1 MPDRFAPY
9 MDPADVARAR
19 RAASKR
25 GWRVEKSRDRIHANN
40 RGLLRLIDP
49 WSIPISWAAL
59 STRRPRTSSTTAG
72 TIPLARRGP
81 RMRESLLNPK

>member
-49 WSIPISWAAL
+49 YVNADILGRAFDATPEDIIDYCWDHPASP
-59 STRRPRTSSTTAG
+59 
-72 TIPLARRGP
+72 
-81 RMRESLLNPK
+81 